1 MSEKCN
7 SCDQMKKE
15 NTLTRKALSDT
26 NKNYVEVVNENLA
39 LRRELEETRSIA
51 FPPPADPPLKLR
63 AVEHGDP
70 DRSPFY
76 GMPLC
81 PHKIQFDCDICKR
94 F

>member
-7 SCDQMKKE
+7 SCVQMKNE
-15 NTLTRKALSDT
+15 NALARKSLMEAH
-26 NKNYVEVVNENLA
+26 KNYVEVVNENLA

-63 AVEHGDP
+63 AVEHDDV

-81 PHKIQFDCDICKR
+81 PHKIQFGCNLCGGI
-94 F
+94 